1 MLVRSA
7 RTSGV
12 ANPSPETVFGG
23 RRLRPFRGLGTFG
36 GAYLGLTPQA
46 TCCRPFG
53 PFSDTRREL
62 VLPRGPQLQPHP
74 PGQEQQVLQPLE
86 EVEEPGPAQ
95 LLAQAEVPRPVEP
108 HPVRRRGA
116 PAASPGPPAPP
127 PPWPGPPAPPREG
140 ECPPPAG
147 DPGAPGEW
155 GSRRAPRGTPPTRRR
170 ARLGTLR
177 GEPRPRRRATA
188 SNP

>member
-95 LLAQAEVPRPVEP
+95 LLAQADVPTPVEP
-108 HPVRRRGA
+108 HPVRRRGEL
-116 PAASPGPPAPP
+116 PPLRPGRQ
-127 PPWPGPPAPPREG
+127 PRHLPDQGLPRLLG
-140 ECPPPAG
+140 E
-147 DPGAPGEW
+147 
-155 GSRRAPRGTPPTRRR
+155 RRVLLP
-170 ARLGTLR
+170 
-177 GEPRPRRRATA
+177 
-188 SNP
+188 